1 MEAALTAIEMRLA
14 SESESIDLQADRA
27 RLLAELGQT
36 EQAKRQYLEILKHDH
51 RHLATLINFSVLLYQ
66 TGFTSAARIAS
77 QAAITFHPDN
87 PKGHTNFADLLV
99 YDKKLETAR
108 AHYEAALRIDPAHL
122 NAHRGLAV
130 IFWELGDEERARHH
144 QSIQFQNQPLE
155 TLPYLGT
162 AEPVPLLVLMSAR
175 GGNLPWRELIDNR
188 VFVIIAVAT
197 EYYDQSKPLP
207 RHRLIFNTIGD
218 ADICRPA
225 LESAEAL
232 LAQTTGPVVNSPAAV
247 LATGRMSNAQRF
259 GRLPGVVTP
268 RIVRMPRRLLAGP
281 DGLVALYSHDLA
293 FPLLLR
299 CPGFHTGQHFVRVDS
314 PARWQRQQPAC
325 RETS

>member
-1 MEAALTAIEMRLA
+1 MRIITRRNMEAALTAIEMRLA

-108 AHYEAALRIDPAHL
+108 AHYEAALRIDPGHL

-130 IFWELGDEERARHH
+130 IFWELGDEERRGTTRAFSSKTSR
-144 QSIQFQNQPLE
+144 SRRFPIWGLE
-155 TLPYLGT
+155 
-162 AEPVPLLVLMSAR
+162 SR
-175 GGNLPWRELIDNR
+175 SRCWC
-188 VFVIIAVAT
+188 
-197 EYYDQSKPLP
+197 S
-207 RHRLIFNTIGD
+207 
-218 ADICRPA
+218 CRPEGA
-225 LESAEAL
+225 I
-232 LAQTTGPVVNSPAAV
+232 SP
-247 LATGRMSNAQRF
+247 GGS
-259 GRLPGVVTP
+259 
-268 RIVRMPRRLLAGP
+268 
-281 DGLVALYSHDLA
+281 
-293 FPLLLR
+293 
-299 CPGFHTGQHFVRVDS
+299 
-314 PARWQRQQPAC
+314 
-325 RETS
+325 